1 MEEVAMK
8 RAFGAL
14 CALTMLT
21 ACGSSQP
28 EMQSGALQIFNLRS
42 VKHFRD
48 EYIQGTLRNT
58 SPKKF
63 QYVEVTINALDENG
77 RLIEPVTGTH
87 SGVKPN
93 GTWHFKL
100 RMTHP
105 QKVDQYKLGSIVA
118 W

>member
-1 MEEVAMK
+1 MK
-8 RAFGAL
+8 RAFGAVL
-14 CALTMLT
+14 ACVLLS
-21 ACGSSQP
+21 ACGQSQP
-28 EMQSGALQIFNLRS
+28 AMESGAMQIFNLHN
-42 VKHFRD
+42 VKRFKQ

-63 QYVEVTINALDENG
+63 QYVEVTIDALDENG

-87 SGVKPN
+87 NGIPPN
-93 GTWHFKL
+93 GSWRFRL

-105 QKVDQYKLGSIVA
+105 EKVDQYKLGSIIA